1 MELDML
7 DSINNLESEEKHL
20 DEEMLQKEALLEKIK
35 EQQKSMQD
43 ALLKEMREEYHKKI
57 TVMADEIRR
66 LDTEKT

>member
-1 MELDML
+1 ML